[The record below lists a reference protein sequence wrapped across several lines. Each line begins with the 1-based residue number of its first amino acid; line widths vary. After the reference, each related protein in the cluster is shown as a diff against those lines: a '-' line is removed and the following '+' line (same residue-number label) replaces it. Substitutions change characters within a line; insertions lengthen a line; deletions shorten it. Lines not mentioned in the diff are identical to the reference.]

1 MRVFDRSGLRL
12 LPLLL
17 GLLFFAASLTPSL
30 IPREWLVQ
38 GVLGG
43 LVMALGYLIGRAIMG
58 LWWAMELPTLKGRAA
73 LLFYVTLALPTLFM
87 LVFCLKQANDWQNGI
102 RSRMGMDLVDSSHT
116 VQMVL
121 TAGALFGI
129 FF

>member
-1 MRVFDRSGLRL
+1 MHLINRTGLSV

-43 LVMALGYLIGRAIMG
+43 LVMALGYLIGRIVMG
-58 LWWAMELPTLKGRAA
+58 LWWVMELPT
-73 LLFYVTLALPTLFM
+73 F
-87 LVFCLKQANDWQNGI
+87 NE
-102 RSRMGMDLVDSSHT
+102 RSPG
-116 VQMVL
+116 
-121 TAGALFGI
+121 F
-129 FF
+129 